1 MTKSRPK
8 AAATTQKPVI
18 VEATKDESEADTMA
32 RAMTSPFL
40 RHGIL
45 SKGVADKMI
54 GKLPGEPQ
62 IDDYGRSIKARAA
75 ETGKGDLA
83 LASDLLTSQALTLD
97 AMFTEL
103 ARRATLNMGDYINAS
118 EIYARLAL
126 KAQANSRAAIEAL
139 VRMHQPREQTVKHVH
154 VNQGAQAV
162 VADNFHHQTGAGENG
177 NPSEQSHAT
186 EPAGQCPALPG
197 PNPLRDGMPIPGH
210 KGKAKVPHA
219 WRDQSG
225 TAQRKSERL

>member
-1 MTKSRPK
+1 MTKGKAKSAPAGTRPL
-8 AAATTQKPVI
+8 I
-18 VEATKDESEADTMA
+18 VDATKGESQADTMA
-32 RAMTSPFL
+32 RVMTAPFL

-45 SKGVADKMI
+45 SNGLADKMV
-54 GKLPGEPQ
+54 GKLSGEPRF
-62 IDDYGRSIKARAA
+62 DDYGNVIKAKA
-75 ETGKGDLA
+75 ETVRGGDLS
-83 LASDLLTSQALTLD
+83 LATELLTAQALTLD

-162 VADNFHHQTGAGENG
+162 VADNFHHHTGAGENG
-177 NPSEQSHAT
+177 NSNEQSHAT
-186 EPAGQCPALPG
+186 AAAGACSALPS
-197 PNPLRDGMPIPGH
+197 PDPARDGVPIPSLEGE
-210 KGKAKVPHA
+210 AA
-219 WRDQSG
+219 MQDARRDESG
-225 TAQRKSERL
+225 SA

>member
-1 MTKSRPK
+1 MTKGRAK
-8 AAATTQKPVI
+8 LAAGAATRPLI
-18 VEATKDESEADTMA
+18 VNATKDESQADTMA
-32 RAMTSPFL
+32 RVMTGPFL

-45 SKGVADKMI
+45 SNGVADKMV
-54 GKLPGEPQ
+54 GKLPGEPRF
-62 IDDYGRSIKARAA
+62 DDYGKVIKSKA
-75 ETGKGDLA
+75 EAVCSGDLS
-83 LASDLLTSQALTLD
+83 LATELLTAQALTLD

-103 ARRATLNMGDYINAS
+103 ARRSTLNMGDYINAS

-162 VADNFHHQTGAGENG
+162 VADSFHHHTGAGENG

-186 EPAGQCPALPG
+186 EPAGERSALPG
-197 PNPLRDGMPIPGH
+197 PDPLGDGMPIPGRT
-210 KGKAKVPHA
+210 GKAKVPDA
-219 WRDQSG
+219 RRDQSG
-225 TAQRKSERL
+225 TA